1 MSNYAKDWRKNATGA
16 YISNFSKKADLFILK
31 SEVDKVYVDE
41 LETVPVHFKK
51 LCDEIIKRDVLKKSA

>member
-1 MSNYAKDWRKNATGA
+1 MSNYATDWRKNATGA

-41 LETVPVHFKK
+41 KVTAPVHSKK